1 MIKYI
6 AGIIKAVGDKPI
18 RLITLSIIG
27 IFGLVGIYVYFKG
40 SSSSCNE
47 LISQNQRL
55 MKSQS
60 DLLDANTK
68 LVQKNSEVISDM
80 ISLKTIIDDA
90 QKNNVATVSTHK
102 IGTSVTTQEPSTET
116 TVSSPKVSQSP
127 IENDSCVVS
136 THHPTVV
143 REIISRKVIS
153 KPKTDTLQTIVT
165 KKNVPLV
172 KASVKLDSLI
182 NKYRH

>member
-18 RLITLSIIG
+18 RLATLSIIG
-27 IFGLVGIYVYFKG
+27 IFGLIGIYVYFKG
-40 SSSSCNE
+40 SSSSCSE
-47 LISQNQRL
+47 LVSQNQRL

-80 ISLKTIIDDA
+80 ISLKSIIDDA
-90 QKNNVATVSTHK
+90 QKDN
-102 IGTSVTTQEPSTET
+102 VTTVKTLKINKITTDTPPET
-116 TVSSPKVSQSP
+116 IVHVSPKVSQSP
-127 IENDSCVVS
+127 IGDSCV
-136 THHPTVV
+136 TTYHPVV
-143 REIISRKVIS
+143 KETISRKIIG

-165 KKNVPLV
+165 KKNIPLV
-172 KASVKLDSLI
+172 KASVKLDSLLK
-182 NKYRH
+182 KYRH

>member
-1 MIKYI
+1 MVKYI

-40 SSSSCNE
+40 SSSSCTE

-90 QKNNVATVSTHK
+90 QKENVSTVKTRK
-102 IGTSVTTQEPSTET
+102 ISATTTQEPLAEA
-116 TVSSPKVSQSP
+116 TVYSSPKVSQSP
-127 IENDSCVVS
+127 IENDSCVAVAY
-136 THHPTVV
+136 HPPVV
-143 REIISRKVIS
+143 RETISRKLIR

-165 KKNVPLV
+165 KKNLTLV
-172 KASVKLDSLI
+172 KASIKLDSLL
-182 NKYRH
+182 NKYKH